1 MSSSSVTIALSM
13 FSSRSVN
20 TAQILRPVE
29 EAPLDDAVVVSFS
42 GRLMLPDHEEYD
54 CTATEMTAERA
65 QFTCSGMAR
74 NGDRVIAY
82 LQHIGRIE
90 GSVTSLTASGFVITI
105 NAPERKREKLAA
117 QLAWIAKRQLLGL
130 PEDRR
135 HDRLTPRNA
144 KAHLVLED
152 GVLIS
157 CRLIDLSLSG
167 AAIEVENRPPLGSRV
182 QLGKNMSGKI
192 VRHFM
197 EGVAVEFDRVQ
208 SPDALIEFL

>member
-1 MSSSSVTIALSM
+1 M
-13 FSSRSVN
+13 FSSRSIN
-20 TAQILRPVE
+20 TAPVVRPVE
-29 EAPLDDAVVVSFS
+29 ETGIENAVRIGFS
-42 GRLMLPDHEEYD
+42 GRLMLPDHQEYD
-54 CTATEMTAERA
+54 CTATEMTAEKA
-65 QFTCSGMAR
+65 QFTCSAMAR

-90 GSVTSLTASGFVITI
+90 GTIVTVTTAGFIIAI

-117 QLAWIAKRQLLGL
+117 QLAWIAKRQMLGL

-144 KAHLVLED
+144 KAQLMLED
-152 GVLIS
+152 GALVP

-167 AAIEVENRPPLGSRV
+167 AAVEIDDRPDLGSRV
-182 QLGKNMSGKI
+182 QLGKHMTGKI

-197 EGVAVEFDRVQ
+197 EGVAIEFDRVQ
-208 SPDALIEFL
+208 SADALIEFL

>member
-1 MSSSSVTIALSM
+1 M

-20 TAQILRPVE
+20 IAQTLRPVE
-29 EAPLDDAVVVSFS
+29 EVHFDDPVRVSFT
-42 GRLMLPDHEEYD
+42 GRLMLPDHQEYD

-65 QFTCSGMAR
+65 LFACSGIAR
-74 NGDRVIAY
+74 NGDRVISY

-90 GSVTSLTASGFVITI
+90 GTVTALTASGFVIAI

-135 HDRLTPRNA
+135 HDRLTPRNTR
-144 KAHLVLED
+144 AHLMLED
-152 GVLIS
+152 GVLLA

-167 AAIEVENRPPLGSRV
+167 AAIEIENRPPLGTRV
-182 QLGKNMSGKI
+182 QLGKNMNGKI